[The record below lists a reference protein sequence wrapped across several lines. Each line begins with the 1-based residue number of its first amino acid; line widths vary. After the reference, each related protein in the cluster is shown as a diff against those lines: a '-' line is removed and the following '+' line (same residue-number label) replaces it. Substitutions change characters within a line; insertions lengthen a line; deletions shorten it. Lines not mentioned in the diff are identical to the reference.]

1 MKCATVAIILMNG
14 IDEQGGYMFV
24 GHGSNQVSIQD
35 NIITITLIGSFNE
48 YDFKDIAQKVKQAV
62 AEYNGKQFCIL
73 VNDVQ
78 LFGATPEAYEELEKL
93 NQWLNTQPMIAKAIV
108 ISPSSLLDTIKTR
121 VPAIRDQNVKTFE
134 IEEDAICWLKSF

>member
-1 MKCATVAIILMNG
+1 
-14 IDEQGGYMFV
+14 MFV

-93 NQWLNTQPMIAKAIV
+93 NQWLNTQKMIAKAIV

-134 IEEDAICWLKSF
+134 VEEDAICWLKSF

>member
-1 MKCATVAIILMNG
+1 
-14 IDEQGGYMFV
+14 MFV

>member
-1 MKCATVAIILMNG
+1 
-14 IDEQGGYMFV
+14 MFV

-78 LFGATPEAYEELEKL
+78 LFGATPEAYEELEK
-93 NQWLNTQPMIAKAIV
+93 QWQI
-108 ISPSSLLDTIKTR
+108 
-121 VPAIRDQNVKTFE
+121 
-134 IEEDAICWLKSF
+134 